1 MAKIPPCPPNV
12 SPDANAYCYPEQIET
27 ISDYNYITPVL
38 LAVYMLFGNVIL
50 LNLLIA
56 IFS

>member
-1 MAKIPPCPPNV
+1 MAKVPPCPSNV
-12 SPDANAYCYPEQIET
+12 SVASDVFCYPEQIET
-27 ISDYNYITPVL
+27 IADYSFVTPVL
-38 LAVYMLFGNVIL
+38 LAIYMLFGNVIL